1 MKGPA
6 NIQSISDKE
15 LIEAC
20 LKNERA
26 YQEALYRK
34 FADQMYRVAITYS
47 KDEDEAADILQDGFI
62 NVFRNLHR
70 YKFEGSFEGWIRRII
85 VNKAL
90 EYYRSKR
97 RKEEVIRD
105 FHEQQNLVTDD
116 LLSGIQAKEIVNLV
130 NHLPDK
136 AGMVL
141 KLYAIEGYAHKE
153 IADMMGISEGTSKS
167 QLNRARGLLREKLQH
182 LHGSN

>member
-1 MKGPA
+1 MSKV
-6 NIQSISDKE
+6 NDIHTLSDE
-15 LIEAC
+15 ALIEAC
-20 LKNERA
+20 LKNDRR

-62 NVFRNLHR
+62 NVFRKLDR
-70 YKFEGSFEGWIRRII
+70 YKFQGSFEGWIRRII

-90 EYYRSKR
+90 EHYRAKR
-97 RKEEVIRD
+97 RKEEVIRE
-105 FHEQQNLVTDD
+105 FHEQQNLVSDE
-116 LLSGIQAKEIVNLV
+116 LLAGIQAKEIVNLV

-153 IADMMGISEGTSKS
+153 IADLMGISEGTSKS
-167 QLNRARGLLREKLQH
+167 QLNRARGLLRERLEKLN
-182 LHGSN
+182 GPE

>member
-1 MKGPA
+1 MSSLGE
-6 NIQSISDKE
+6 IQKLSDKQ

-20 LKNERA
+20 LKNERR

-34 FADQMYRVAITYS
+34 YADTMYRVTITYS

-70 YKFEGSFEGWIRRII
+70 YKFQGSFEGWIRRII

-90 EYYRSKR
+90 EHYRAKR
-97 RKEEVIRD
+97 RKEEVIREYYE
-105 FHEQQNLVTDD
+105 HQSIISDD
-116 LLSGIQAKEIVNLV
+116 LLSSLQAKEIINMV

-136 AGMVL
+136 AAMVL
-141 KLYAIEGYAHKE
+141 KLYAIEGYAHRE
-153 IADMMGISEGTSKS
+153 IADLMGISEGTSKS
-167 QLNRARGLLREKLQH
+167 QLNRARGLLKEKIQTLN
-182 LHGSN
+182 GPE